1 MVSNNVLE
9 NGHAEIEISTKKG
22 ILEHM
27 KEELSDSWTDA
38 ILLVCCF
45 VTGLLDAAVFNEWS
59 CFVSMQ
65 TGELQE
71 TSSYLHSI

>member
-1 MVSNNVLE
+1 MVTNNALE
-9 NGHAEIEISTKKG
+9 DGDAEYEAISKSRVIEY
-22 ILEHM
+22 M
-27 KEELSDSWTDA
+27 KEEISESWTDA

-65 TGELQE
+65 TG
-71 TSSYLHSI
+71 

>member
-1 MVSNNVLE
+1 MVFHSALE
-9 NGHAEIEISTKKG
+9 NGGGRHEIATGHG
-22 ILEHM
+22 ILEYM
-27 KEELSDSWTDA
+27 KEELSDSWMDG

-65 TGELQE
+65 TGMF
-71 TSSYLHSI
+71 